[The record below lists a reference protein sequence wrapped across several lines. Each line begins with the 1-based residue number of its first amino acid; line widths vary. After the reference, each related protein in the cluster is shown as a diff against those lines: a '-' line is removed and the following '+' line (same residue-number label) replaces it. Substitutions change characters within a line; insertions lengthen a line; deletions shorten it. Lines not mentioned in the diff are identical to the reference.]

1 MQVQVQP
8 APQFASRV
16 PFVPRAQHCHGA
28 THALAFVTIAQTEY
42 WSQIDSQALKS
53 VRFAVRRLFYTYNTI
68 HVPCNYSCSPSTE
81 LTLLPDLP
89 KRQLEERLHSR
100 ERIEDI
106 LSRRRDDRC

>member
-1 MQVQVQP
+1 MGTQLHGLLWVAVQVQIQP

-28 THALAFVTIAQTEY
+28 TYALAFATIAQTEY

-68 HVPCNYSCSPSTE
+68 HVPCNYSCSPFHRAHTPAGSAQGE
-81 LTLLPDLP
+81 
-89 KRQLEERLHSR
+89 RQLEERLHS
-100 ERIEDI
+100 
-106 LSRRRDDRC
+106 